1 MYSYPEGLRFDAA
14 RGERK
19 MILSASLF

>member
-19 MILSASLF
+19 MIQSASLF